1 MNLKNLSGVAL
12 LDGGTY
18 DIATAMQTTARKVEN
33 LTPVFGD
40 DPVVWKQA
48 SPLFHVAKGKGIPPF
63 LIIHVASRE
72 DSGAQSRD
80 LAKALNDAG
89 VKAEVKPAQNKTH
102 ATLNKELGQANDA
115 PTAEVF
121 NFLRGLLASRASH

>member
-1 MNLKNLSGVAL
+1 MTLPP
-12 LDGGTY
+12 
-18 DIATAMQTTARKVEN
+18 AMKTTAQKVEN

-40 DPVVWKQA
+40 DQKVWKEA

-63 LIIHVASRE
+63 LVIHVATRE
-72 DSGAQSRD
+72 DSGAQSRV

-102 ATLNKELGQANDA
+102 ATLNKELGQTGDA
-115 PTAEVF
+115 PTVDVF
-121 NFLRGLLASRASH
+121 NFLRGALGTRASRSAAR